1 MATNNNPL
9 SFLSG
14 IFGNT
19 NSAAQQA
26 IAQREE
32 EIAQLEGMKDKNG
45 VPIPW
50 AQTLARQLKV
60 ENENAKRAV
69 TQDIFESASEPST
82 PKGMIPSS
90 TAGSGWS
97 IGSYAP
103 TQVVQQDT
111 MPTRTLPEDEE
122 DMYNKMGLFGM
133 TPYRWYNK

>member
-26 IAQREE
+26 IAQREM
-32 EIAQLEGMKDKNG
+32 EIAQLERMTDDSGR
-45 VPIPW
+45 PIPW

-82 PKGMIPSS
+82 PKGMIGSS

-97 IGSYAP
+97 MGSYAP
-103 TQVVQQDT
+103 TQVVQKEL
-111 MPTRTLPEDEE
+111 MPQRILPREDE
-122 DMYNKMGLFGM
+122 DVLGRGSLFGM
-133 TPYRWYNK
+133 TPYRWYS

>member
-1 MATNNNPL
+1 MATDNNPL

-26 IAQREE
+26 IAQREKEITWLRGLGTTEANALANSLEVQNE
-32 EIAQLEGMKDKNG
+32 E
-45 VPIPW
+45 
-50 AQTLARQLKV
+50 
-60 ENENAKRAV
+60 AKRAV
-69 TQDIFESASEPST
+69 TADIFESASEPST

>member
-1 MATNNNPL
+1 MTTNNNPL

-26 IAQREE
+26 IAQREK
-32 EIAQLEGMKDKNG
+32 EIAQLERMTDDNGM
-45 VPIPW
+45 PIPW

-82 PKGMIPSS
+82 PKGMIGSS

-97 IGSYAP
+97 MGSYAP
-103 TQVVQQDT
+103 TQVVQQNL
-111 MPTRTLPEDEE
+111 MPSRILPREE
-122 DMYNKMGLFGM
+122 EEMYNKGSLFGM
-133 TPYRWYNK
+133 NPYRWYS